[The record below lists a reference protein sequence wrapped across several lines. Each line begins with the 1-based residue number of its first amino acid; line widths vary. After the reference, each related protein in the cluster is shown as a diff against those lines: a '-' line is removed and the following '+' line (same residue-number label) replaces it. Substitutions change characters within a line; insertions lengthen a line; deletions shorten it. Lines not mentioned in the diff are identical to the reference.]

1 MLLASFLMAHE
12 KKQQYVS
19 KKQEMEAILAGKSN
33 DLIRKLKGSE
43 LSSFAQH
50 QELLVVSVDSA
61 TGTKKYG
68 NWPSQL
74 D

>member
-12 KKQQYVS
+12 KKQHVS

-50 QELLVVSVDSA
+50 QELLVVSGDSA

-68 NWPSQL
+68 N
-74 D
+74 

>member
-1 MLLASFLMAHE
+1 MSL
-12 KKQQYVS
+12 KS
-19 KKQEMEAILAGKSN
+19 KKWKPFLAGKSN

-68 NWPSQL
+68 N
-74 D
+74 

>member
-1 MLLASFLMAHE
+1 MSL
-12 KKQQYVS
+12 

-68 NWPSQL
+68 N
-74 D
+74 